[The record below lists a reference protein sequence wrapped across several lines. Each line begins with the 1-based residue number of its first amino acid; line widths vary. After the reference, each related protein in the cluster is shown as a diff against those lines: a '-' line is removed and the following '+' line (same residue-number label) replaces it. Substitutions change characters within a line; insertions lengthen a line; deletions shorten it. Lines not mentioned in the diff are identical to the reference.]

1 VLGIRPLSPTFRVQ
15 GPAFTVRLVPTGG
28 RGGTGGD
35 FIDDVERGA
44 VVVLD
49 NGGRT
54 DVTVWGDILTLAATV
69 RGAAGT
75 VIHGVCRDA
84 GRIVDSGYPVFSRGA
99 YMRTGK
105 DRVRAEAVGET
116 VSLGTASVAQG
127 DLVVG
132 DADGVVVVPH
142 IHREEVLRLT
152 EQIGAAEERI
162 RRIVMAGG
170 SLAEARAAEGYHR
183 LQRRGT

>member
-1 VLGIRPLSPTFRVQ
+1 VNGHPDTSTLSDALDRLSVDGQVLGIRPLSPTFRVQ

-84 GRIVDSGYPVFSRGA
+84 VRIVDSGYPVFSRGA
-99 YMRTGK
+99 YMRTG
-105 DRVRAEAVGET
+105 R
-116 VSLGTASVAQG
+116 TASGRRRSARRSPW
-127 DLVVG
+127 
-132 DADGVVVVPH
+132 AP
-142 IHREEVLRLT
+142 RPWRRATWWWATRTASWSCRTST
-152 EQIGAAEERI
+152 ERKC
-162 RRIVMAGG
+162 
-170 SLAEARAAEGYHR
+170 
-183 LQRRGT
+183 